1 MAGVVAQPS
10 SVYWIALVYVVYALQ
25 DADALLFDGRGSLFG
40 IPMPIIVFAGAALP
54 MHFFLSWT
62 STGRFIYARGENAEA
77 ARLSGIVLRPLRLP
91 EHVLAAVF
99 AWLAGLVWIG
109 QTGNRQ
115 SNTAIIGTQIVSA
128 NGTLP
133 TCRAG

>member
-25 DADALLFDGRGSLFG
+25 DADALLF
-40 IPMPIIVFAGAALP
+40 AGAALP
-54 MHFFLSWT
+54 IHFFLSWT